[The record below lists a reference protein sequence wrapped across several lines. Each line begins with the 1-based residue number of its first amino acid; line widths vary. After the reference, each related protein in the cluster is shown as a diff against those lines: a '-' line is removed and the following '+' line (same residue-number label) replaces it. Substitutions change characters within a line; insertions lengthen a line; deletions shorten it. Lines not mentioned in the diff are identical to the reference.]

1 MNKPISIFLL
11 DDHKLFRDGIR
22 AVLSDEPNISITGE
36 AGSSVEL
43 FRLLEN
49 THPDI
54 LIADIELPG
63 MSGIEIAAN
72 LHQTRPEIKVLVISM
87 HQNEEYV
94 MNACRAGAMGFLPKE
109 TGKEEL
115 VTAINRIAGG
125 DTYYNA
131 DITGKIIRK
140 ISDHTRN
147 TEVNPLTELS
157 KREIEILKFFAEG
170 YSNLEIAEKLFI
182 SIRTVE
188 SHKNHIMQKLMVK
201 SQVDLVKIAIRYKL
215 VNL

>member
-36 AGSSVEL
+36 AGSSAEL

-63 MSGIEIAAN
+63 MSGIEIAAR

-125 DTYYNA
+125 ETYYNA

-140 ISDHTRN
+140 ISDHARN

-170 YSNLEIAEKLFI
+170 YSNLEIADKLFI